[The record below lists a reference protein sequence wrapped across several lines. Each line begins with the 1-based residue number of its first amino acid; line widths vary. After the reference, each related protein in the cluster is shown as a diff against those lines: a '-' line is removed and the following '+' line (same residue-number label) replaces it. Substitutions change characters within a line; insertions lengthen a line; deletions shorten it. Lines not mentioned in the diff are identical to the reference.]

1 MTSDG
6 TALARYRRTG
16 RCVRCGRARQ
26 EGRLSCTRCLT
37 LSRHHRVKFF
47 QSGPGAQYRREG
59 RCRCGRARD
68 RAGVTCSQCLR
79 GNREQMVRWLASR
92 GNRIR
97 ASRRFF
103 EACLTCG
110 DVLAPNSRSKCV
122 RHLKDARQRQRC
134 IRRFRF
140 GSGLCITCATPR
152 EDVMLSTCETCR
164 ARARAADR
172 ARGRARAAIGR
183 AAA

>member
-1 MTSDG
+1 MTGDG
-6 TALARYRRTG
+6 TARARYRREG
-16 RCVRCGRARQ
+16 RCVRCGRTRTPAR
-26 EGRLSCTRCLT
+26 LTCARCLS
-37 LSRHHRVKFF
+37 LST
-47 QSGPGAQYRREG
+47 QSRARFRTTGRGAQYRREG

-79 GNREQMVRWLASR
+79 GSREQMARWLASR

-110 DVLAPNSRSKCV
+110 DVLAPNSRLKCV
-122 RHLKDARQRQRC
+122 RHLKDARQRQR
-134 IRRFRF
+134 RTTRFRF

-152 EDVMLSTCETCR
+152 EDVMLSTCESCR
-164 ARARAADR
+164 ARSRAAER
-172 ARGRARAAIGR
+172 ARGRSRAAIGR